1 MDDNHF
7 LDNDMLN
14 VQKERPS
21 FLTVLTIITFIVSGL
36 MLISSLYGLFTYDEL
51 EAQNQMEEIIVTYSK
66 MGMDTET
73 IDSIEML
80 FQEQAENYWLF
91 SILGLLSIILSLG
104 GAYLMYNMKK
114 QGFHLYI
121 ISKLIGLVPLLFLTM
136 SFIIAIGYG
145 FVFIISLAFV
155 IMYAVNLK
163 HLKN

>member
-80 FQEQAENYWLF
+80 FQ
-91 SILGLLSIILSLG
+91 
-104 GAYLMYNMKK
+104 
-114 QGFHLYI
+114 
-121 ISKLIGLVPLLFLTM
+121 V
-136 SFIIAIGYG
+136 
-145 FVFIISLAFV
+145 V
-155 IMYAVNLK
+155 IQRVVRS
-163 HLKN
+163 